1 METKELEQRLD
12 TLKTGLEGTLNEKL
26 QKAVSEVKT
35 AFESGL
41 PDKIK
46 AALKENLETLN
57 AGFKEMQDWKA
68 ERNEVDPKNQKA
80 LDDILSQL
88 KSINKSVQKSEMKTF
103 GEVFY
108 KKLQEPEIKAGI
120 AAVRKGHPFHI
131 DFKNDDKTPFVM
143 DMKTMTA
150 TNLTGDGWATYRPQ
164 PVIQP
169 NQKVNFRDLISTV
182 FSDSLTYIQYVETG
196 STGSIDEQTEGS
208 AKSRREYSFTEV
220 KTVQKYIAGFAQFS
234 KQFARNLPFLQNTL
248 PKMLLRDF
256 YKEENNYFIDTVA
269 STATGDTTTAETDD
283 VKQIIDYIANLG
295 QSNFTPS
302 YGVVNYRAMAGL
314 QKLTYTNGYY
324 QGSGGVMVSPVGQI
338 NIAGVP
344 IIPAAWMNAGKVWV
358 PDTEYI
364 ERIEAES
371 VKIEFFEQDSDN
383 VQKNLITARIE
394 CLEELNILLAS
405 SQVYATL

>member
-1 METKELEQRLD
+1 MDDVQILEKLD
-12 TLKTGLEGTLNEKL
+12 GVKTALEGSLNEKV
-26 QKAVSEVKT
+26 QKAVADVKT
-35 AFESGL
+35 AFETGL

-46 AALKENLETLN
+46 VSLTENLKTINDGLKEM
-57 AGFKEMQDWKA
+57 ADWKA
-68 ERNEVDPKNQKA
+68 ERSEIDPKNQKA
-80 LDDILSQL
+80 LDDILVQL
-88 KSINKSVQKSEMKTF
+88 KSINKNVQKSEMKTF
-103 GEVFY
+103 GDIFIT
-108 KKLQEPEIKAGI
+108 KLQDPEVKAGI
-120 AAVRKGHPFHI
+120 AGVKKGRPFHI
-131 DFKNDDKTPFVM
+131 DFKNDDNTPFIM

-150 TNLTGDGWATYRPQ
+150 TNLTGDGWATYRPA

-169 NQKVNFRDLISTV
+169 NQKINFRDLIDTV

-196 STGSIDEQTEGS
+196 ATGSIDEQTEGS

-269 STATGDTTTAETDD
+269 STATGNTTTLETDD
-283 VKQIIDYIANLG
+283 VKQIIDYIGNMG
-295 QSNFTPS
+295 QANFTPS
-302 YGVVNYRAMAGL
+302 YAVVNYTAMAGL

-324 QGSGGVMVSPVGQI
+324 QGSGGVMVTPGGTI
-338 NIAGVP
+338 TIAGVP
-344 IIPAAWMNAGKVWV
+344 VIAASWMNAGKVWIF
-358 PDTEYI
+358 DRDYI

-405 SQVYATL
+405 SEIYATL